1 MSFVATLNR
10 TKDVTHL
17 LHFEDGGVKKRNKK
31 GKETHP
37 VVSSKLALGNR
48 RVEILK
54 YFYVSYEGL

>member
-1 MSFVATLNR
+1 MSFVTTLSR

-17 LHFEDGGVKKRNKK
+17 LHFWNEGEKRNKK

-37 VVSSKLALGNR
+37 VVSSKLALGDR
-48 RVEILK
+48 RVKILK